1 MRTLDI
7 IKVWPHNRVHS
18 ATHRPRGG
26 IVSLIHLFAIE
37 TALALGQG
45 RAGNSPLRACESV
58 VVLFPGSAEQ
68 GKEIM
73 DLQLIVLAG
82 AKHGTLIPL
91 KKSKFVIGRAKEC
104 TLRAGS
110 EAVSRRH
117 CAILRGDS
125 GWMVRDLGSRNGT
138 FLNDEKIAAESP
150 LKPGDELA
158 VGPLR
163 FRVEEIKSQDKA
175 KPQDEKQEA
184 KQEAKSP
191 KQPPVKDVAD
201 AVQRTASKN
210 NDSATE
216 EDISRW
222 LLGISDTDADA
233 ALKETRTISMEET
246 GTLKKAEQSKKVAP
260 QTKQAEQAE
269 PIPLE
274 PESDNNIVDEKKEE
288 EASEGSKSG
297 SWSWLKFGKGK
308 QKKQPGKLPKRAGE
322 DSSKDSREAAADILR
337 EMTRRH

>member
-1 MRTLDI
+1 
-7 IKVWPHNRVHS
+7 
-18 ATHRPRGG
+18 
-26 IVSLIHLFAIE
+26 
-37 TALALGQG
+37 
-45 RAGNSPLRACESV
+45 
-58 VVLFPGSAEQ
+58 LFPGSAEQ

-82 AKHGTLIPL
+82 AKHGTRIPL
-91 KKSKFVIGRAKEC
+91 KKSKFVIGRSKEC

-163 FRVEEIKSQDKA
+163 FRVEEV
-175 KPQDEKQEA
+175 KPQDEKQKA

-210 NDSATE
+210 KDSATE

-222 LLGISDTDADA
+222 LLGISDADADA

-246 GTLKKAEQSKKVAP
+246 GTLEKAGQSKQVAP
-260 QTKQAEQAE
+260 QTKPAEPAEQAEQAEQAE

-274 PESDNNIVDEKKEE
+274 PESDNNVIDEKNEE

-297 SWSWLKFGKGK
+297 SWNWLKFGKGK
-308 QKKQPGKLPKRAGE
+308 QKKQPGKLPKRADE